1 MNNSRNS
8 EPETTGSPN
17 QKGLPKAWWPRLK
30 TFGKGVTGLAGLG
43 AAIVAI
49 LAWFPLARDFVD
61 PNFKEYENLKALYA
75 GASVSLFDGKLGPP
89 AIVKAVPGETGIM
102 ERLYV
107 KKDYLVETLASADGQ
122 TKLYSVLSC
131 SPDFKPSF
139 NFQGTKI
146 TLQDKP
152 LAAQMPFG
160 RPPEHLYYEP
170 PATVS
175 SPTFYF
181 EITAET
187 GGASHN
193 RGSGYGVNSVD
204 GTCGD
209 LPVQGYEGPP
219 DKAPQEV
226 SDYRAKTV
234 PNFYVETWDRT
245 IRDQTVDVGNPYL
258 LVTPF
263 HEDVPPG
270 WHRPQ

>member
-1 MNNSRNS
+1 VWRR
-8 EPETTGSPN
+8 
-17 QKGLPKAWWPRLK
+17 WWPKLK
-30 TFGKGVTGLAGLG
+30 TLGKGITGLAGFG

-49 LAWFPLARDFVD
+49 FAWFPMARDFVN
-61 PNFKEYENLKALYA
+61 PNFKEYENLKTLYV
-75 GASVSLFDGKLGPP
+75 GASVSHFDSTLGPP
-89 AIVKAVPGETGIM
+89 SIVKAIPGETGTM

-107 KKDYLVETLASADGQ
+107 KKDYVVETLATADGQ

-131 SPDFKPSF
+131 NSDFKPSF
-139 NFQGTKI
+139 TFLDSKI

-160 RPPEHLYYEP
+160 RPPEWLYYEP
-170 PATVS
+170 PSTVS

-181 EITAET
+181 EMTAEIS
-187 GGASHN
+187 GASRN

-204 GTCGD
+204 GACGD
-209 LPVQGYEGPP
+209 LPAQGYEGPP
-219 DKAPQEV
+219 DKAPQEI
-226 SDYRAKTV
+226 SDYRAKAL

-245 IRDQTVDVGNPYL
+245 IRDLSVEMGNPYL

-270 WHRPQ
+270 WPKS